1 MDKREDGTLSIVVQT
16 SPIYCSEV
24 IDVEIIYKKNDN
36 CTINFLLIKNI
47 FKKKSPITVKQLKI
61 VIFSASSETS
71 HKIGPSGQ
79 DFEIFY
85 GLHIIFQ
92 KILCLTDE
100 TTENKYLI
108 FDIPLSHLANMVIIQ
123 DVQESPNHI

>member
-47 FKKKSPITVKQLKI
+47 FKKKVL
-61 VIFSASSETS
+61 
-71 HKIGPSGQ
+71 
-79 DFEIFY
+79 
-85 GLHIIFQ
+85 
-92 KILCLTDE
+92 
-100 TTENKYLI
+100 
-108 FDIPLSHLANMVIIQ
+108 
-123 DVQESPNHI
+123 